1 MTGRNLY
8 LFPDTNF
15 FIQCRPLEELDWSE
29 WKEFEEVHL
38 IVCRAVQ
45 REIDRQKTRGN
56 DRVGQRARKINS
68 LFRQIV
74 ENGYK
79 VIRKDAPPVK
89 LILESSSVPS
99 NELKDRLDYSKSDD
113 EIVGFL
119 YQYKQQYSEADVR
132 LLTHDTGPKMTA
144 KSLNLRFVPVK
155 DDWLLPPE
163 SNQVER
169 ENRWLKEEIN
179 RLRKA
184 EPQFQVKCVDDN
196 DIEVSAL
203 NIECQVYEPLDED
216 DLSTFMDL
224 IRKRFPIVT
233 DFEPSKPLDRE
244 SPFSIAAGISNEFVY
259 TPDSEKAIAK
269 YRDQEYPYWVKSC
282 KNVLSNLHEI
292 LQRKAAPP
300 SFCFVATNEGTRPG
314 KDTLVDITAR
324 GNFEICPFR
333 MEEEERYIEP
343 CLQSPPKPPRV
354 QWTSR
359 LRLALDIAAT
369 RSLIGE
375 EYFRATARP
384 LISEER
390 FRSSIPSIANR
401 HFQKDPNTFYY
412 KPDKPTIPVESFG
425 LECKQWRHGIGDEYF
440 RGQISLDGDTN
451 QICGAVE
458 FQIHAE
464 NLSSPVKKVL
474 PIRISIKRVSTKNYA
489 QALIEDLFNSR

>member
-1 MTGRNLY
+1 MTRRNLC
-8 LFPDTNF
+8 LFPDTNV

-29 WKEFEEVHL
+29 WADFEEVHL
-38 IVCRAVQ
+38 IVCRTVQ

-68 LFRQIV
+68 MFRQIV
-74 ENGYK
+74 ETGYK
-79 VIRKDAPPVK
+79 VIREDGPPVK

-99 NELKDRLDYSKSDD
+99 NELKDRLDYSNPDD

-119 YQYKQQYSEADVR
+119 YQYKQQYPEADIR

-144 KSLNLRFVPVK
+144 RSLNLPFISVK

-203 NIECQVYEPLDED
+203 NIECQVYEPLTKD

-224 IRKRFPIVT
+224 IRKRFPIIT
-233 DFEPSKPLDRE
+233 DFEPRKPLDRE

-269 YRDQEYPYWVKSC
+269 YQDQEYPYWVKSC
-282 KNVLSNLHEI
+282 KNVLSNLHEA
-292 LQRKAAPP
+292 LERKTKPP

-314 KDTLVDITAR
+314 RDTLVDITAR
-324 GNFEICPFR
+324 GNFKICPLQ
-333 MEEEERYIEP
+333 MEEEERYTEP
-343 CLQSPPKPPRV
+343 SLQSPPKPPRV
-354 QWTSR
+354 QWM
-359 LRLALDIAAT
+359 D
-369 RSLIGE
+369 
-375 EYFRATARP
+375 RP
-384 LISEER
+384 LIHR
-390 FRSSIPSIANR
+390 PLIDIATNSITPIAPLKDLSTYHRLMSPIANR
-401 HFQKDPNTFYY
+401 HFQGDPNTFYY
-412 KPDKPTIPVESFG
+412 KPDKPTIPVESFS

-440 RGQISLDGDTN
+440 REQISLDGDTN

-474 PIRISIKRVSTKNYA
+474 PIRILIKRVSTRDYA
-489 QALIEDLFNSR
+489 QALIEDLFNSS